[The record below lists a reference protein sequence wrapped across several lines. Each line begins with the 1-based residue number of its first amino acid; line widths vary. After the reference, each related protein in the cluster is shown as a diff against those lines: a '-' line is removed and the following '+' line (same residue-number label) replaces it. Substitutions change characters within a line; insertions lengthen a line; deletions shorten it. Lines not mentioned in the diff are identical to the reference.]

1 MWGDAIEMSTG
12 RVHAAIGMLC
22 CMGAWIGIS
31 YVHLYWSGLFIA
43 IVFGAI
49 LAKYPDLDIDGK
61 VIWGH
66 RNPLTHSALLPGSV
80 LIVAI
85 FVGEFTFLEVV
96 IYWCIAHGSHLLAD
110 IGGRHSNHVTW
121 YFLLGN
127 GLLLIVS
134 GCLAGVW
141 VL

>member
-1 MWGDAIEMSTG
+1 MSTG

-22 CMGAWIGIS
+22 CIGAWIGIS

-49 LAKYPDLDIDGK
+49 LAKYPDLDLDGR
-61 VIWGH
+61 VIWSH
-66 RNPLTHSALLPGSV
+66 RNPLTHSALLPGTI

-85 FVGEFTFLEVV
+85 FVGEFAFLEIV

-110 IGGRHSNHVTW
+110 IGGKRSNGVTW
-121 YFLLGN
+121 YFLLLN
-127 GLLLIVS
+127 GLGLLVA
-134 GCLAGVW
+134 GLAAGVYA
-141 VL
+141 L